1 MGRGPAWC
9 GALWLRKQLKTGQRC
24 RLRDTLTAHSG
35 GGQTNALAL
44 TGIMNRITTVAAG
57 GDSVVLPVSLAGMEI
72 TVINAAASNSMN
84 VFPSAADNAAAGG
97 KINALSANAAFA
109 VAAGKTAVF

>member
-1 MGRGPAWC
+1 MSDISTVFSRQNGADLEVVDKASGTVVLAFRNAAGSMPVFGPN
-9 GALWLRKQLKTGQRC
+9 Q
-24 RLRDTLTAHSG
+24 DTLTAHSG

-57 GDSVVLPVSLAGMEI
+57 NDSVVLPVSLAGMEI

-84 VFPSAADNAAAGG
+84 VFPNAAEGR
-97 KINALSANAAFA
+97 
-109 VAAGKTAVF
+109 